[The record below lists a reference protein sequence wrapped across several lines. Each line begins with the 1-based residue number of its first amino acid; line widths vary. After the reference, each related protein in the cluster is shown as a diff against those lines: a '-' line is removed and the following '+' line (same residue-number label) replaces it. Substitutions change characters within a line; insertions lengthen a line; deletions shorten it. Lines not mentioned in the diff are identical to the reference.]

1 LARQEQRYNPLD
13 FEPDV
18 AIGIGLPLV
27 NGEDGKYPTPLLAY
41 QGSSSMA
48 TSDQDLG
55 SDKFKGGVFHS
66 TYTTTDQ
73 VKANIKNLVLTNPG
87 ERLYHPTFGI
97 GVQGLLFENITPGVV
112 TQVKDAINT
121 QIKKWLPYV
130 SVKDVDINTDR
141 IDMNELRIKLD
152 YTVFG
157 NDMDL
162 QTVVIFT

>member
-1 LARQEQRYNPLD
+1 MNRTEQKYNPLD

-27 NGEDGKYPTPLLAY
+27 NGEGGKYLTPQAASLATAD
-41 QGSSSMA
+41 QEIGSV
-48 TSDQDLG
+48 
-55 SDKFKGGVFHS
+55 KFKGGVFHS

-87 ERLYHPTFGI
+87 ERFYHPTFGI
-97 GVQGLLFENITPGVV
+97 GVQGLLFENITPRVV
-112 TQVKDAINT
+112 AKVEEAIDT

-130 SVKDVDINTDR
+130 TIKATDINTNR
-141 IDMNELRIKLD
+141 IDSNELRIKID
-152 YTVFG
+152 YTIFG

-162 QTVVIFT
+162 QSVVVFT